1 MFGLIKK
8 RISRWVSFG
17 GAALALF
24 SILGCSPR
32 DQMAD
37 DVIRIGEFASLTGQ
51 TASFGTSTRNGT
63 QMALEEINASGGVLG
78 KQIVLITEDNQSRAG
93 ESSLVVEK
101 LISRDRVVAIV
112 GEVAS
117 SRSLEAAP
125 VCQDHSIPM
134 ITPSSTN
141 PAVTQTGDF
150 IFRTCF
156 IDPFQGIVM
165 GKFALDSL
173 QAKRIAV
180 LTDVRQ
186 DYSVG
191 LAQFFIRY
199 VKENGGTIV
208 SDQKYSSGDKD
219 FRAQLTAIKNTN
231 PDAVFIPG
239 YYTEIGL
246 IARQARE
253 LAIQVPLLGGD
264 GWDGNTLIDIGGA
277 ALENSY
283 YSNHFSH
290 EDQNP
295 QIQHF
300 VTRYKEKYGTSPD
313 AFAAL
318 GYDALKIL
326 VAAIERAGT
335 TESKALRDA
344 IAQTSNYQGVTG
356 LITLNQERDAEK
368 PAVIL
373 KYQNGAFVYEETI
386 AP

>member
-1 MFGLIKK
+1 MLELTKK
-8 RISRWVSFG
+8 LLVRCVAIG
-17 GAALALF
+17 GAAITFF
-24 SILGCSPR
+24 SATGCSPKQK
-32 DQMAD
+32 DAG
-37 DVIRIGEFASLTGQ
+37 DVIYIGEFASLTGP
-51 TASFGTSTRNGT
+51 TASFGTGSHNGT
-63 QMALEEINASGGVLG
+63 LMALEEINANGGVLG

-101 LISRDRVVAIV
+101 LISRDKVIAII

-125 VCQDHSIPM
+125 VCQEHSIPM

-141 PAVTQTGDF
+141 PAVTQTGDYV
-150 IFRTCF
+150 FRTCF

-173 QAKRIAV
+173 KAKRIAV

-199 VKENGGTIV
+199 VQENGGTIV

-231 PDAVFIPG
+231 PDVIFIPG

-246 IARQARE
+246 IARQARD
-253 LAIQVPLLGGD
+253 LGIQVPLLGGD
-264 GWDGNTLIDIGGA
+264 GWDGNTLLEIGGS
-277 ALENSY
+277 ALENTY

-290 EDQNP
+290 EDQDP
-295 QIQHF
+295 QIQNF
-300 VTRYKEKYGTSPD
+300 VTRYKEKYGTPPD

-344 IAQTSNYQGVTG
+344 IASTNGYQGVTG
-356 LITLNQERDAEK
+356 LITLNEHRDAEK

-373 KYQNGAFVYEETI
+373 KYKDGGFVYEETI